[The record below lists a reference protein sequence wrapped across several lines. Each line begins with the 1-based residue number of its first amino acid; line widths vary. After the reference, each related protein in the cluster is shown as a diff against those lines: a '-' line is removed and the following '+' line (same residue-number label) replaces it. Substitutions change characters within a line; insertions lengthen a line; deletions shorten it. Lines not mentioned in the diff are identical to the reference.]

1 MKVTA
6 YLTQAD
12 LHQAVTNYLKL
23 KGFNATTVNFH
34 VTREDRQLD
43 VDRIEASALCDTKP
57 QTTNRGGS
65 SDGYELEGTRNPD
78 LHFG

>member
-23 KGFNATTVNFH
+23 KGFNTSAIKFH
-34 VTREDRQLD
+34 VTKEDREFV
-43 VDRIEASALCDTKP
+43 VDSIEASAICDTKP
-57 QTTNRGGS
+57 QTTYRGDS
-65 SDGYELEGTRNPD
+65 SDDIRLEGTRNPD